1 MAEDK
6 MQKKVKVT
14 NTRDGSTSYITYSDL
29 VKATYANLSKIGLR
43 NLESSSESNPT
54 YTKYTKEQV
63 VT

>member
-43 NLESSSESNPT
+43 NIYNARKAPVSGAFRAL
-54 YTKYTKEQV
+54 
-63 VT
+63 